1 MNLEIEQLIN
11 NIDQAE
17 VTITNSLLND
27 SLYTITSDDEY
38 YEYDISERDQSDN
51 FRKKL
56 KSFQIKNYD
65 SEHELIKLLANRIKG
80 VNNFDIKYWKNSPY
94 IIHIETYG
102 SSNKY
107 DLRFDDELDILLN
120 KLIEL
125 INQQNKE
132 S

>member
-1 MNLEIEQLIN
+1 MNLKIEQLLN

-80 VNNFDIKYWKNSPY
+80 VNKFDIKYLNNAPY
-94 IIHIETYG
+94 IIHIQTYD